1 MIIGHQNQI
10 EVISNLLKKNNFPN
24 SLILS
29 GPKGIGKSLI
39 ANNICLAHQKIIP
52 IINLNKIYKNLDL
65 NSNVYVIKKI
75 YLEEKKRYKQKVYRD
90 DINYIY
96 DFFSTKNDYG
106 TKKICLIDSIDDLA
120 DDAKNSLLKIIEE
133 PNADNHFI
141 IISHDINKVI
151 PTIKSRSHHIK
162 FNNFFKLDYMDL
174 LDEINDIPKIDPTYI
189 YSLTKGSLALTIEY
203 INNSF
208 REIDDHLTSIIR
220 DTNLIKHNT
229 AYHYINFLKNK
240 GSENELII
248 SFFNFF
254 ILKICDVIKSSKNKN
269 DSIYLLSMHKYL
281 NSLKTKF
288 VTFNLSYEHLLI
300 HYFNTL
306 KNGK

>member
-10 EVISNLLKKNNFPN
+10 EIIRNLLKKNNFPN

-39 ANNICLAHQKIIP
+39 ANNICLALQKMLP
-52 IINLNKIYKNLDL
+52 INNINKISNNLDL

-75 YLEEKKRYKQKVYRD
+75 YLEDKKRYKQKVYRD
-90 DINYIY
+90 DISYIH

-106 TKKICLIDSIDDLA
+106 TKKICLIDSIDDL
-120 DDAKNSLLKIIEE
+120 DDGAKNSLLKIIEE

-141 IISHDINKVI
+141 IISHDINKVLS
-151 PTIKSRSHHIK
+151 TIKSRSHHIR
-162 FNNFFKLDYMDL
+162 FNHFFKLDYMDL
-174 LDEINDIPKIDPTYI
+174 LDEINDIPKIDPTYL
-189 YSLTKGSLALTIEY
+189 YSLTKGSLALSTEY
-203 INNSF
+203 IDSSF
-208 REIDDHLTSIIR
+208 REIDDHLTTIIR
-220 DTNLIKHNT
+220 DIKLIKHNT

-240 GSENELII
+240 GSGNELIV

-254 ILKICDVIKSSKNKN
+254 ILKISDVIKSTINKN
-269 DSIYLLSMHKYL
+269 DTIYLLSMHTYL

-288 VTFNLSYEHLLI
+288 VTYNLSYEHLLI